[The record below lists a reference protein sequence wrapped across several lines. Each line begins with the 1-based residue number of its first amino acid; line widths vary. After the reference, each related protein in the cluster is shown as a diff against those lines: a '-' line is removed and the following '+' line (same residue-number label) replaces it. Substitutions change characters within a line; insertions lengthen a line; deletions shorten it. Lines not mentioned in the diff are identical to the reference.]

1 MYELT
6 YQGPS
11 GRVWPLMSRD
21 AIGLFVEEGSMEDG
35 FTGGPGQQVTGT
47 LRCTIRDHAGV
58 PADKRWREFRRDWSR
73 HAEGVLHLKRNN
85 VALRLPCRASA
96 VPPGPRMNP
105 GEVPVMRAHVP
116 VSSRE
121 GVEAWLEARSQAGS
135 SVPVTNSG
143 DTFVWPKIWWQG
155 AGGNVTLPSGAI
167 FTLPPTDEPRIIMLN
182 PDESAAVVDERDRLD
197 DPLWRLIRGAVFGE
211 GVPVGEER
219 TYGLPDGAELA
230 WDLGH
235 YDPWR

>member
-6 YQGPS
+6 YTGPS
-11 GRVWPLMSRD
+11 GRPWPLMRRD

-35 FTGGPGQQVTGT
+35 FTGGPGKPVTGT

-58 PADKRWREFRRDWSR
+58 PADKRWREFRRDWSL
-73 HAEGVLHLKRNN
+73 HAEGVLHLTRNN
-85 VALRLPCRASA
+85 VAMRLPCRASA
-96 VPPGPRMNP
+96 VAPGPRMNP
-105 GEVPVMRAHVP
+105 GEVSTLRAHVP
-116 VSSRE
+116 VTSRD
-121 GVEAWLEARSQAGS
+121 GLDAWLESRSGS
-135 SVPVTNSG
+135 GDLVTVTNSG

-155 AGGNVTLPSGAI
+155 SGGEVAMPSGATFTLPSTA
-167 FTLPPTDEPRIIMLN
+167 EPRTLMLN
-182 PDESAAVVDERDRLD
+182 PDESAAVIDEHDQLD
-197 DPLWRLIRGAVFGE
+197 DILWRVIRGDVFGE

-219 TYGLPDGAELA
+219 TYGLPSGAELA